1 MSDPVTPVVKNAD
14 IVINKGGVL
23 YRTYSFKPSKQ
34 TELATATSDIA
45 ALKTAVGN
53 NATNLGSRVDSLET
67 AINGNGSDVMRRT
80 AAQQVQELSRKI
92 DDNEVELIIGID
104 EDSLGGFSSQVFVR
118 TAVVLHGNITSGP
131 LMAIPNKMAWD
142 KDVTNYRVS
151 DRVKTAYMLPRGM
164 TQHEKVNG
172 FGANSQMLDNIF
184 EKQINHVIDDFYDR
198 LDDLMMSIDYSKY
211 ITGG

>member
-1 MSDPVTPVVKNAD
+1 MSDFVPNKLGFDVHGYKNEFNECLD
-14 IVINKGGVL
+14 IALNQL
-23 YRTYSFKPSKQ
+23 SFKVQDLMKREIM
-34 TELATATSDIA
+34 T
-45 ALKTAVGN
+45 
-53 NATNLGSRVDSLET
+53 
-67 AINGNGSDVMRRT
+67 NGNGSDVMRRT

-198 LDDLMMSIDYSKY
+198 LDDLMMSIDYYKY